1 MAQCRDC
8 EPLVYHTICIKGSFC
23 TMNIPDVPAFAFR
36 TLSMILQLL
45 QYIQPYGIEG
55 DVVELP

>member
-1 MAQCRDC
+1 
-8 EPLVYHTICIKGSFC
+8 
-23 TMNIPDVPAFAFR
+23 MNIPDVPAFVFR

-45 QYIQPYGIEG
+45 QYIQPNGIEG